1 MVSTLGFGVIWG
13 GEVMKASQCCAISVC
28 AVGVLSV
35 VMGMPVMAANVDVI
49 VQDGKG
55 ELLADVVVSVQ
66 ERLHPMTTTKTMAV
80 IDQRQRQFVPYVSVV
95 QTGTTVSFPNS
106 DRIRHHVYS
115 FSPARHFDLQLYA
128 GQPSKPVVF
137 DRAGVA
143 VLGCNIH
150 DWMLAYVKVV
160 STPFFAK
167 TDDGGQATVRNIPKG
182 RYQLEYWHPRLEKP
196 VLRSI
201 DIDQNDLVQREVLRL
216 TLPDSRQS
224 VPTMNHTYSSS
235 ADY

>member
-1 MVSTLGFGVIWG
+1 MS
-13 GEVMKASQCCAISVC
+13 ASQSCATW
-28 AVGVLSV
+28 VGHAGLCWLVT
-35 VMGMPVMAANVDVI
+35 VMPAIAATVDVT
-49 VQDGKG
+49 VQDRKG
-55 ELLADVVVSVQ
+55 QPLADVVVSVLDIKQ
-66 ERLHPMTTTKTMAV
+66 PLTTAKATAI

-106 DRIRHHVYS
+106 DRVRHQVYS

-128 GQPSKPVVF
+128 GQPSKPVTF
-137 DRAGVA
+137 DQAGVA

-167 TDDGGQATVRNIPKG
+167 TDVRGQATVSNVPKG
-182 RYQLEYWHPRLEKP
+182 RYQLEYWHPQLDKP
-196 VLRSI
+196 VQRVI
-201 DIDQNDLVQREVLRL
+201 EVGQADIAQRETLSL

-224 VPTMNHTYSSS
+224 MPVMNHAYPSS
-235 ADY
+235 AGY